1 MPDANEDAFI
11 GEDSVP
17 TALLPSHYI
26 LTVPHIH
33 SGLPSTITP
42 LDQPILPSSAQ
53 TFARGICPT
62 KPFAPFR
69 CFADYDFTSNCV
81 RYAKSSKQIQQEL
94 DALHSGTWAGECKL
108 TIRTVKDMRAS
119 LDAARQVNNIP
130 FERTTIHVNFDG
142 ETDRFRRSYEVEI
155 DFRDPWKVIQDW
167 ICDETLAARSTWFS
181 IRKYYC
187 RGGSTVE
194 HQEELFDE
202 PWTGTTWR
210 EVDDSLPGDSL
221 YPSCYLPLHIWLDK
235 GQVSTKVKMHP
246 ILLRGLWIDSAI
258 RNASGN
264 GGSALLGYIIMPPE
278 LRNIDMKSLSAPE
291 KEDLTKIKSLVY
303 NEINSVILH
312 SLKARSGYGDTFRFG
327 DGVRRTGYPGILIES
342 MDFQELAAW
351 LAIRSAMANFPC
363 PKCLVPKSQLS
374 QLTKRFEHRTPAS
387 MEAVLN
393 QARRKHTKGEKE
405 AVLRNSGIH
414 NPQQILWEFANSD
427 PYKATSYDTLHWT
440 DGGKFG
446 RHLWEVTKTY
456 LKDLGKTNE
465 FNECLED
472 FPRWRGLKHIS
483 AATLID
489 YSEGQTFLDILKC
502 ILPCLVHLLPAKSAL
517 VNALRALQQ
526 FRMLVGVHCSSES
539 RLALLNTFVREYEI
553 ACRGVHNKDFDFLK
567 QHYTSHA
574 ADDIRQKGT
583 TNHMS
588 TRTGEG
594 FQQDVTRHYGLTNG
608 KDAERQMVR
617 IDESEEAMARID
629 MIVADHNAREKQQSE
644 DSEDKANQLAPCIDE
659 AHWRLAAPDKNLTS
673 RRFEAAMCSTAAGEL
688 FDGFDLALRE
698 FLATTYPDLQLA
710 FEDVIMVQSFR
721 AIHIHFQSKV
731 DWTAQ
736 HDILRCSPSFHGRP
750 RYDYILY
757 NADVDPLSFARMIS
771 LLRCKVPSGQSFDF
785 AYVRGFKKSKW
796 RPRTEWKGCQVVEE
810 SGKPFF
816 LSFDCVARGA
826 LLAHAR
832 GTTRN
837 NLYFP
842 LDTVDDDMFFR
853 LNNID

>member
-1 MPDANEDAFI
+1 MVYNQTADIALPDANEDAFI
-11 GEDSVP
+11 GEDSAP
-17 TALLPSHYI
+17 TVLLPSHYI

-42 LDQPILPSSAQ
+42 LDQPTLLSSAQ
-53 TFARGICPT
+53 TFARGISPT

-108 TIRTVKDMRAS
+108 TIRTVRDMRAS

-130 FERTTIHVNFDG
+130 
-142 ETDRFRRSYEVEI
+142 
-155 DFRDPWKVIQDW
+155 DW
-167 ICDETLAARSTWFS
+167 VCDETLAARSTWFS
-181 IRKYYC
+181 VRKYYC

-278 LRNIDMKSLSAPE
+278 LRNIDMNSLSAPE

-312 SLKARSGYGDTFRFG
+312 SLKARSVYGDTFRFG
-327 DGVRRTGYPGILIES
+327 DGMRRTGYPGILIES

-351 LAIRSAMANFPC
+351 LAIRSAAANFPC
-363 PKCLVPKSQLS
+363 PKCLVPKLQLS
-374 QLTKRFEHRTPAS
+374 QLTKRFEHRTPAF
-387 MEAVLN
+387 MEVVLN

-414 NPQQILWEFANSD
+414 DVKASNVFFSFQILWEFANSD

-440 DGGKFG
+440 DGG
-446 RHLWEVTKTY
+446 
-456 LKDLGKTNE
+456 N
-465 FNECLED
+465 LED

-502 ILPCLVHLLPAKSAL
+502 ILPCLVHLLPANSAL

-526 FRMLVGVHCSSES
+526 FRMLVGVHCSSQS

-553 ACRGVHNKDFDFLK
+553 ACRGVHDKDFNFLK

-608 KDAERQMVR
+608 KDAEHQMVR

-629 MIVADHNAREKQQSE
+629 MIVADHKAREKQQSE
-644 DSEDKANQLAPCIDE
+644 DSEDKANQLAPCIDK
-659 AHWRLAAPDKNLTS
+659 AHWRLAAPDKKLTS
-673 RRFEAAMCSTAAGEL
+673 RRFEAAMRSTAAGEL
-688 FDGFDLALRE
+688 FNGFDLGLRE
-698 FLATTYPDLQLA
+698 FLAAAYPDLQLA

-721 AIHIHFQSKV
+721 AIHINFQSKV

-750 RYDYILY
+750 RYDCILY
-757 NADVDPLSFARMIS
+757 NADVDPLSFARTIS
-771 LLRCKVPSGQSFDF
+771 LFRCKVPSGQYFDF

-796 RPRTEWKGCQVVEE
+796 RPRTQWKGCQVVEE

-826 LLAHAR
+826 LLVHAR
-832 GTTRN
+832 GTARN